1 VTALPKPGAD
11 GRPAPL
17 PLDCAPRRGI
27 TAAHPDPDMADTP
40 LPPARGKLFIQTH
53 GCQMNEYDSA
63 RMADVL
69 AQAEGL
75 ELTDSPDDADVIL
88 VNTCSIR
95 EKAQEKVFSQLGR
108 WRALKQGDRP
118 VLIGVGGCVASQEG
132 EAIVKRAPFVDL
144 VFGPQTLHR
153 LPELI
158 RERRQTGRPQ
168 VDISFPEIEKFDR
181 LPEPRAEGPT
191 AFVSIMEG
199 CSKYCSFCVVPYT
212 RGTEISRPFED
223 VLVEVAQLAAQG
235 VREVTLL
242 GQNVNAYRGRIA
254 GGDGGEDEV
263 ADLALLVRAIAEIE
277 GIDRIRFTTSHP
289 LEFSDSLVEAYRDV
303 PKLANHLHLPV
314 QSGSD
319 RILAAMKRGYTALE
333 FKQKIR
339 KLRAVRPDIS
349 ISSDF
354 IVGFPGETDADF
366 EKTMKLIEE
375 VGFDQS
381 FSFIYS
387 RRPGT
392 PAADLA
398 DDTSDEVK
406 HARLARLQ
414 ARINQQAAEIS
425 QRMVGTV
432 QRVLVEG
439 PSRRNQAELAGKT
452 ENMKTVN
459 FSGPPS
465 LIGRFVDVVIV
476 AALSNSLRGR
486 IARPEDGK
494 AHGRPCSQ
502 PESTRTDTSTQA
514 CST

>member
-1 VTALPKPGAD
+1 MIELPILPESAAA
-11 GRPAPL
+11 APV
-17 PLDCAPRRGI
+17 A
-27 TAAHPDPDMADTP
+27 
-40 LPPARGKLFIQTH
+40 ARGKLFIQTH

-69 AQAEGL
+69 AASEGL
-75 ELTDSPDDADVIL
+75 ELTSNVEEADVVL

-108 WRALKQGDRP
+108 WKALKAGGRD
-118 VLIGVGGCVASQEG
+118 VIIGVGGCVASQEG
-132 EAIVKRAPFVDL
+132 EAIVKRAPYVDL

-158 RERRQTGRPQ
+158 RARREQQRPQ

-181 LPEPRAEGPT
+181 LPEPRAEGPS

-223 VLVEVAQLAAQG
+223 VLVEIVQLAGQG
-235 VREVTLL
+235 VREVNLL
-242 GQNVNAYRGRIA
+242 GQNVNAYRGA
-254 GGDGGEDEV
+254 MEATDEL
-263 ADLALLVRAIAEIE
+263 ADLGLLIRTIAQID

-303 PKLANHLHLPV
+303 PQLANYLHLPV

-319 RILAAMKRGYTALE
+319 RILGAMKRGYTALE

-339 KLRAVRPDIS
+339 KLREVRPDIS

-366 EKTMKLIEE
+366 EKTMKLIED

-392 PAADLA
+392 PAADLP
-398 DDTSDEVK
+398 DDVSDEVK
-406 HARLARLQ
+406 HARLSRLQ
-414 ARINQQAAEIS
+414 ATINANAARIS
-425 QRMVGTV
+425 QAMVGSV

-439 PSRRNQAELAGKT
+439 PSRKNPAELTGKT
-452 ENMKTVN
+452 ENMRSVN
-459 FSGPPS
+459 FPAPS
-465 LIGRFVDVVIV
+465 RLVGRFVDVVITE
-476 AALSNSLRGR
+476 AMSNSLRGR
-486 IARPEDGK
+486 VAGVEGG
-494 AHGRPCSQ
+494 A
-502 PESTRTDTSTQA
+502 TS
-514 CST
+514 